1 MGYTVSTKV
10 LGEFGGKIMASGKS
24 SWIWRMLGGIILV
37 ILGITIL
44 VYPDVTLELVILIVG
59 IFLIIQGIFELIFGF
74 SADAKGARWLFVLK
88 GLISLVLG
96 IIILVYPDETLTI
109 FVYLVAA
116 WAIIWGIFELVATF
130 MVPAEVR
137 QQVYG
142 TGGKWLGV
150 LIGLVAIAFGIVLA
164 VYPEA
169 TLTIIIY
176 LIGFLVI
183 VTGILMAVNSF
194 GTRKAKA

>member
-1 MGYTVSTKV
+1 
-10 LGEFGGKIMASGKS
+10 MASGKS

-150 LIGLVAIAFGIVLA
+150 LIGLVAISFGIVLA

-183 VTGILMAVNSF
+183 VTGILMAVNSL